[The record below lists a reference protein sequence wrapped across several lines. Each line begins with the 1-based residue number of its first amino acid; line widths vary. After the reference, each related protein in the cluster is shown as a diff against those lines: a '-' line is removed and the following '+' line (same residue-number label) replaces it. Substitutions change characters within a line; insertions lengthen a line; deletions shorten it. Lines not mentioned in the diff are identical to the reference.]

1 MGEDREREGSER
13 EGWKEEEREKKE
25 PSETVKN
32 KQTKKL
38 NQKHDRRK
46 IPESLVHKEIKKR
59 KKFLRKKK

>member
-1 MGEDREREGSER
+1 MKEKAGRRKRE
-13 EGWKEEEREKKE
+13 KKKE